1 MEQISDVNVK
11 RTTYFMTQNSTK
23 AAKAS
28 SIYNNFKLI
37 NLLFYIC
44 LKIVCRIYKGI

>member
-11 RTTYFMTQNSTK
+11 RTKYFTTQNSTK
-23 AAKAS
+23 AANGS

-44 LKIVCRIYKGI
+44 LKIVCCIYKGI